1 MAELK
6 AGTTIGGSVVWTQ
19 ANFPLNPTGDTLL
32 YKTYKIYSE
41 HDKPS
46 AADNDFVSK
55 ASGGKYGNKLT
66 VVNGVVISGSAAGTD
81 DAKSN
86 GIFPGNGDDASK
98 TTTNL
103 DIKSWY
109 GIGISS
115 TLSGSTRTIWIN
127 ARNGDITSEG
137 TIRATRVSMANAP
150 SANDHLTNKT
160 YVDGKFNAANNAVNT
175 KVAKSGDTMTGN
187 LNVPAIILGSAA
199 ALPTHAARL
208 DQVVTVGSIIDFGE
222 Y

>member
-19 ANFPLNPTGDTLL
+19 GNFPLTPVGNTLT
-32 YKTYKIYSE
+32 YKTFKVYSE
-41 HDKPS
+41 HDKPQ

-55 ASGGKYGNKLT
+55 ASGGKYSGLVEFGSGITITGNG
-66 VVNGVVISGSAAGTD
+66 NG
-81 DAKSN
+81 N
-86 GIFPGNGDDASK
+86 GIFAGPGDGASRDRV
-98 TTTNL
+98 NL
-103 DIKSWY
+103 DIKSHY
-109 GIGISS
+109 GIGIYSQQNN
-115 TLSGSTRTIWIN
+115 TRSVWIN
-127 ARNGDITSEG
+127 ARNGEINTIG
-137 TIRATRVSMANAP
+137 PIRAPKAFSTSAP
-150 SANDHLTNKT
+150 TEPTELTNKN
-160 YVDGKFNAANNAVNT
+160 YVDSRFNSANNNANT
-175 KVAKSGDTMTGN
+175 KVSKSGDTMTGN